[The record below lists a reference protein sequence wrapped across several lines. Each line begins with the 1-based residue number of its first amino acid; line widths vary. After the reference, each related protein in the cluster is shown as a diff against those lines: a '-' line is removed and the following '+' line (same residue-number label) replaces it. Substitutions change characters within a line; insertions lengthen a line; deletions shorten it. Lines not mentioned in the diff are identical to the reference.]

1 MRLKAGAIAAQ
12 SLSRYHGLLAYCKAG
27 EAADDHI
34 LTSRGSLS
42 VAQLLNGLAV
52 ELRVVH
58 RLLEQHDRLKPRVQ
72 LAVDDP
78 LAHVLGLVGGLLLV
92 DASLRVSQIG
102 RHVITAEELDGR
114 RGCDLHRHLAREGCE
129 IVVLGHEVRVAVDLY
144 QHAHLRAGV
153 HIRLHRALGRRPLAE
168 ILDLLALPDPQDLDR
183 LLHVALGL
191 GQGLLAVHHPCARPL
206 AQRLDVLG
214 SDLNRVHDALAS
226 TFVCLLSSPSA
237 ARGSSA
243 AGGCSAG
250 ASSLASTGSGCC
262 APVDGVSAPAA
273 GGSVAAVSTSAA
285 SGSGVSVFAAVSASA
300 AGGAAASGA
309 AASGSGMGAG
319 GGLSADA
326 PCGWAGASVAD
337 GGVGVGVAGSF
348 SGETTAAAG
357 AGGACAAAAAA
368 RAAASRSAASR
379 VACSCASRAA
389 CSSASRRAR
398 ASASMRAFSSA
409 SLRARSSS
417 ARNTACPSE
426 TTWPIAWVIS
436 AHERIAS
443 SLPGITK
450 SIPSGSQLVSTRP
463 MIGMR
468 RRWASL
474 TAIASVLRSITN
486 IASGTRCMFFTPPR
500 FARSLARSACA
511 AMRSRV
517 GSSAS

>member
-34 LTSRGSLS
+34 LTSRGRQS

-273 GGSVAAVSTSAA
+273 SGPGVSVFAVVSASAAGGSVAAVSTSAA

-443 SLPGITK
+443 SFPGITK

-468 RRWASL
+468 RR
-474 TAIASVLRSITN
+474 
-486 IASGTRCMFFTPPR
+486 
-500 FARSLARSACA
+500 
-511 AMRSRV
+511 
-517 GSSAS
+517 

>member
-262 APVDGVSAPAA
+262 APVDGVSA
-273 GGSVAAVSTSAA
+273 
-285 SGSGVSVFAAVSASA
+285 

-443 SLPGITK
+443 SFPGITK

-468 RRWASL
+468 RR
-474 TAIASVLRSITN
+474 
-486 IASGTRCMFFTPPR
+486 
-500 FARSLARSACA
+500 
-511 AMRSRV
+511 
-517 GSSAS
+517 